1 MTQKNETPVLLLSL
15 LLTLGLI
22 GFGVWWFVGRL
33 NNPGGLFGEGSA
45 QQGEPGD
52 SNPPRPAALQDRFST
67 GERLLFSQDASPD
80 KQAAIAAIADQDYE
94 QAVSSLEAYL
104 RENRNDPEARIYLN
118 NAQIGNQESYT
129 IAVSIP
135 AATSPEPALEI
146 LRGVAQAQDE
156 INQSGGINGVPLR
169 VVIASDDDQA
179 DVVEQVANNLVR
191 NSSVLGVVGHFGS
204 DSSLAGAQVYEQGR
218 LVMVSPTSTSV
229 QLSNSGDYAFR
240 TVPSDS
246 FTASTLANYMVDVL
260 GEQNAVV
267 YYNSG
272 SSYSKSLKDQFVQD
286 LSTGGGRVVDEF
298 DVSAPSFNARA
309 TLQQAE
315 QRGADVLVLATNT
328 PTLEQALQVIEENNG
343 QLPILGGD
351 SLYNPQILEKGQAN
365 AEGMVVAVP
374 WLISSNS
381 QSPFVRTSQRLWGG
395 DVNWRTAMAYDAAM
409 VLIEGLKRNPT
420 RSGVQQALA
429 APNFELAGATG
440 MVQFL
445 SSGDR
450 NQPMELA
457 VVEEVGRDSRSGYGY
472 DFVPAR

>member
-15 LLTLGLI
+15 LITLGLI
-22 GFGVWWFVGRL
+22 GFGVWWLGGRL
-33 NNPGGLFGEGSA
+33 NNPEGLFGGSPTQPRGA
-45 QQGEPGD
+45 DG
-52 SNPPRPAALQDRFST
+52 SNPPRPATLQDRFSA
-67 GERLLFSQDASPD
+67 GERLLFNQNTSPD
-80 KQAAIAAIADQDYE
+80 KEAAITAIADQDYD
-94 QAVSSLEAYL
+94 QAVSTLESHL

-118 NAQIGNQESYT
+118 NAQIGNQDSYT
-129 IAVSIP
+129 IAVSVP
-135 AATSPEPALEI
+135 AATSAEPALEI
-146 LRGVAQAQDE
+146 LRGVAQAQNE

-179 DVVEQVANNLVR
+179 NVVGQVANTLVQDR
-191 NSSVLGVVGHFGS
+191 SVLGVVGHFGS
-204 DSSLAGAQVYEQGR
+204 DSSLAGAEVYEQGQ

-229 QLSNSGDYAFR
+229 QLSNAGDYVFR

-260 GEQNAVV
+260 GEQNAAV
-267 YYNSG
+267 YYNSE
-272 SSYSKSLKDQFVQD
+272 SSYSTSLKNEFVQD

-298 DVSAPSFNARA
+298 DVSDSSFNARN

-315 QRGADVLVLATNT
+315 QRGAEVLVLATNT
-328 PTLEQALQVIEENNG
+328 PTLEQALQVIASNDG

-351 SLYNPQILEKGQAN
+351 SLYNPQILDKGQAN

-374 WLISSNS
+374 WLISSNF
-381 QSPFVRTSQRLWGG
+381 QSPFVRGSQQLWGG

-429 APNFELAGATG
+429 DPNFELAGATG
-440 MVQFL
+440 MIQFL

-457 VVEEVGRDSRSGYGY
+457 VVEEAGRESRSGYGY